1 VAAPTD
7 LTLSPVLLGALVG
20 VVAVSGGQLIGA
32 WRRGERVS
40 PWRPAAAA
48 TAVGLLIVAWVS
60 PVATLAAH
68 YLLTAHLAQ
77 VTVTMGFVPPLLL
90 LALPDAPPSRLPA
103 VVRRAGAVAVHPAV
117 AIVAVNVVFF
127 AWHAP
132 VLYQACL
139 DHPELYS
146 VQAVSLLLV
155 SLAFW
160 WAIVEPRGTAG
171 MSPLIKLGYIL
182 LATIPQT
189 FAGLV
194 FALAHHT
201 FYPGYAAAAGR
212 VGMSPLTDQQVAG
225 ACMALV
231 SKLALFAAFSVV
243 LWRILDPAGVEGDAG
258 DDGGGGPGD
267 DRGDAPLPKR
277 PGAPAWLGML
287 DAGPFGDEPAPA
299 PRRRE
304 ATPAG

>member
-1 VAAPTD
+1 
-7 LTLSPVLLGALVG
+7 
-20 VVAVSGGQLIGA
+20 
-32 WRRGERVS
+32 
-40 PWRPAAAA
+40 
-48 TAVGLLIVAWVS
+48 
-60 PVATLAAH
+60 
-68 YLLTAHLAQ
+68 
-77 VTVTMGFVPPLLL
+77 M
-90 LALPDAPPSRLPA
+90 
-103 VVRRAGAVAVHPAV
+103 
-117 AIVAVNVVFF
+117 AVNLVFF
-127 AWHAP
+127 GWHAP

-160 WAIVEPRGTAG
+160 WVIVEPHGSTG
-171 MSPLIKLGYIL
+171 MSPLLKLGYIL

-201 FYPGYAAAAGR
+201 FYPGYAAAAGQ
-212 VGMSPLTDQQVAG
+212 VGMAPLTDQQVAG

-243 LWRILDPAGVEGDAG
+243 LWKMLEPAGADSEPDRG

-267 DRGDAPLPKR
+267 DRDDAPLPAR
-277 PGAPAWLGML
+277 PGAPAWLAML
-287 DAGPFGDEPAPA
+287 DRGPVGC
-299 PRRRE
+299 RRRK
-304 ATPAG
+304 GQVS